1 LGVLA
6 SGVLLL
12 HGGAAHPEELGGALS
27 SWHWEPAV
35 LLGIVTASLGY
46 GLLAWRL
53 WRASGCFDGRAAAA
67 WALGLLAV
75 LVALQS
81 PLDAVAGERLVS
93 AHMLQHG
100 LLMSVAPPLLL
111 LGLYPRLV
119 VPFTRP
125 VVRPLLRNRRTHALL
140 RAASMPTLAIGAW
153 LAVLY
158 AWHVPALYEAA
169 LRNEA
174 VHVVEHLFFVN
185 VGLLFWMPVIQPVPA
200 LVRLSPPAKLAY
212 LAAGQVGTAFLAAVL
227 IWGPLLY
234 PFYDAPRELW
244 GLSAAAD
251 QRIGGLTMMVVDMLV
266 ALSAAGWVVSGAL
279 ATADRRGRRQ
289 RASGSKPSPAA
300 EREVGTWRVT

>member
-1 LGVLA
+1 L
-6 SGVLLL
+6 GVLLL
-12 HGGAAHPEELGGALS
+12 HGDVAHPEELGDALS
-27 SWHWEPAV
+27 SWHWEPTV
-35 LLGIVTASLGY
+35 LLGLLAAILGY

-53 WRASGCFDGRAAAA
+53 WRASGRFDGRAAAA

-75 LVALQS
+75 FAALQS
-81 PLDAVAGERLVS
+81 PLDAVAGESLLS

-125 VVRPLLRNRRTHALL
+125 IVRPLLRNRRTHALL
-140 RAASMPTLAIGAW
+140 RVASMPALALGAW

-158 AWHVPALYEAA
+158 AWHVPALYELA
-169 LRNEA
+169 LRNEM

-185 VGLLFWMPVIQPVPA
+185 VGLLFWLPVIQPVPA
-200 LVRLSPPAKLAY
+200 LVRMNPPAKLAY
-212 LAAGQVGTAFLAAVL
+212 LAVGQVGTAYLAAAL

-234 PFYDAPRELW
+234 PFYDASRALW

-251 QRIGGLTMMVVDMLV
+251 QRIAGLTMMVVDMLV
-266 ALSAAGWVVSGAL
+266 VLSAVGWIVSRAL
-279 ATADRRGRRQ
+279 ATAERREHRE
-289 RASGSKPSPAA
+289 RASSSKPSPAA
-300 EREVGTWRVT
+300 EREGGAWRVT

>member
-1 LGVLA
+1 MGI
-6 SGVLLL
+6 LLL
-12 HGGAAHPEELGGALS
+12 HGGHGHPEDLDGVLL

-35 LLGIVTASLGY
+35 LLGLAVALLGY

-53 WRASGCFDGRAAAA
+53 WRASGRFDARAAVA
-67 WALGLLAV
+67 WALGILVV

-81 PLDAVAGERLVS
+81 PLDAVAGESLLS

-125 VVRPLLRNRRTHALL
+125 VVKPILGDRRTHAVL
-140 RAASMPTLAIGAW
+140 RVASMPALALGAW

-158 AWHVPALYEAA
+158 AWHLPALYEWA
-169 LRNEA
+169 LRNET

-185 VGLLFWMPVIQPVPA
+185 VGILFWLPVIEPVPA
-200 LVRLSPPAKLAY
+200 LVRMKPSAKLAY
-212 LAAGQVGTAFLAAVL
+212 LAAGQVGTALLAAAL

-234 PFYDAPRELW
+234 PFYDASQSLW
-244 GLSAAAD
+244 GLSAAVD
-251 QRIGGLTMMVVDMLV
+251 QRIAGLTMVVVDMLA
-266 ALSAAGWVVSGAL
+266 ALSVAGWVVFRWL
-279 ATADRRGRRQ
+279 ATAERRGR
-289 RASGSKPSPAA
+289 SSSKGLPVA
-300 EREVGTWRVT
+300 EREGEAWRVT

>member
-1 LGVLA
+1 MGFLA
-6 SGVLLL
+6 VGVLLL
-12 HGGAAHPEELGGALS
+12 HGGRAHPEALGGALS
-27 SWHWEPAV
+27 SWQWEPTV
-35 LLGIVTASLGY
+35 LLGLVGAILGY

-53 WRASGCFDGRAAAA
+53 WRFSGRFDGRAAAA

-81 PLDAVAGERLVS
+81 PLDAVAGERLLS

-140 RAASMPTLAIGAW
+140 RVASMPALALGVW
-153 LAVLY
+153 LVVLY
-158 AWHVPALYEAA
+158 AWHVPALYELA
-169 LRNEA
+169 LRNES

-185 VGLLFWMPVIQPVPA
+185 VGLLFWLPVIQPVPA
-200 LVRLSPPAKLAY
+200 LVRMNPPAKLAY
-212 LAAGQVGTAFLAAVL
+212 LAAGQVGTACLAAAL

-234 PFYDAPRELW
+234 PFYDASRALW

-251 QRIGGLTMMVVDMLV
+251 QRIAGLTMMVVDMLV
-266 ALSAAGWVVSGAL
+266 ALSAAGWVVFGAL
-279 ATADRRGRRQ
+279 AMADRRGRRG
-289 RASGSKPSPAA
+289 RADGSEPSPA
-300 EREVGTWRVT
+300 V